1 MSDDLYSGD
10 EMDRRRPE
18 KERWHIGKEVPITF
32 VATIFVQTLIFVWA
46 ASGLYTKVENVVE
59 QLRTFAIERYTKE
72 DARRDKELML
82 LVVDALKTR
91 DNEME
96 RRVLKL
102 EQHASDAAVAR
113 RDR

>member
-1 MSDDLYSGD
+1 MDDDLYTV
-10 EMDRRRPE
+10 EDRRHPE

-59 QLRTFAIERYTKE
+59 QLKTFAIERYTKE
-72 DARRDKELML
+72 DARRDKELQL
-82 LVVDALKTR
+82 LLLDALKSR
-91 DNEME
+91 DAEIE

-102 EQHASDAAVAR
+102 EQHVTDVSPGGR
-113 RDR
+113 GR